1 MARKILLVLTLSVIT
16 SGLVFAQTEET
27 EETKQTKQSDFKGM
41 AKNTITVDIGPTI
54 MGALFGAAG
63 DITKEMLPGDL
74 HLTTSGFGIG
84 AQYERQLA
92 QKFSVAG
99 RFAYLGGTVG
109 FSYSD
114 SYEDTTTLG
123 TAVTVP
129 YKANLGIDISSF
141 SIEGHARFYPL
152 GETFF
157 LDGMLGYGNMAVN
170 SSFKIKGN
178 SPVPDIGID
187 ESVTMNA
194 SQGFFLLG
202 AKIGWRIT
210 FGRNGGFTFEPSL
223 AYVFGIG
230 SGDTVWDQLSSQ
242 VSKKIKETN
251 PDVNVEVNDFKEGG
265 EVFGYLQ
272 DLIFIGGPRLSLAF
286 GWRF

>member
-1 MARKILLVLTLSVIT
+1 LTLSVLT
-16 SGLVFAQTEET
+16 AGLVFAQTEET
-27 EETKQTKQSDFKGM
+27 EQIAQTEQTKQTKQTDFKGM
-41 AKNTITVDIGPTI
+41 AKNTITVDFGPTI

-63 DITKEMLPGDL
+63 DIAENILPGDL

-92 QKFSVAG
+92 QKFSAAV
-99 RFAYLGGTVG
+99 RFTYLGGSVG
-109 FSYSD
+109 TSYSD
-114 SYEDTTTLG
+114 KYVDTTSTPIPI
-123 TAVTVP
+123 TVP

-152 GETFF
+152 GQTFF

-170 SSFKIKGN
+170 SSFKINGQEEI
-178 SPVPDIGID
+178 SGIGIND
-187 ESVTMNA
+187 SVTMNA

-202 AKIGWRIT
+202 AKIGWRIS

-223 AYVFGIG
+223 GYVYGIG
-230 SGDTVWDQLSSQ
+230 SGDPIWNQLSSQ
-242 VSKKIKETN
+242 LSKKIKETN
-251 PDVNVEVNDFKEGG
+251 PDVNIEVKDFNVAGD
-265 EVFGYLQ
+265 VFGYVQ
-272 DLIFIGGPRLSLAF
+272 DFILIGGPRLNLAF